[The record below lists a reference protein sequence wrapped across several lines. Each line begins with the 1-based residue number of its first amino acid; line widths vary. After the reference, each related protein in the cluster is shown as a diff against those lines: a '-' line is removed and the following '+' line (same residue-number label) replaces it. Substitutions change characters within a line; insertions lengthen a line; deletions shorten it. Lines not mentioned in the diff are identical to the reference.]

1 MSAPIWLTPQG
12 DLGIIPEEEYYEFF
26 FDAYNPGGGNLTY
39 SVIAGELP
47 AGLEVRPN
55 GTVLGIPVGRVAGVT
70 LAVPKVTTSTFTVRI
85 KNSQN
90 IVADRT
96 FSLTVAGIL
105 PQTFTPASANLGTYL
120 DGTYVY
126 IDINTIEPNRYL
138 QSTFSIIAGEIPPGL
153 TFDNTT
159 GVIKGYITPVLSEQ
173 SAENTGFD
181 NSPFAELGFDF
192 TGVSISKNYQFTI
205 KADNTI
211 TIETQTYEIDVIA
224 ISSLSADS
232 TDYTADDVSIITA
245 DILGPKHN
253 PVILTEEGQIGI
265 IRQNTN
271 AEILIQA
278 RDYES
283 DSLTYEIVS
292 GALPNNL
299 TLDSTTGYI
308 FGRVPFGQLGST
320 VYEFSVR
327 VKKTDIPIYQSEIK
341 TFSIRVLGQISDI
354 VEWQTDSD
362 LGVLYTGEISELFIQ
377 ASVPSGRV
385 LNYRLAGEYGT
396 LPYGLNLTED
406 GLITGR
412 VSFETFMLDSNTTTF
427 DNSTTKFDKT
437 FTFKIA
443 AFDVGDYVYDV
454 KEFTVRIIDQDTK
467 PYENLYIQ
475 ILPTREQRDRYT
487 SIVSNS
493 DVFPEDYIYRA
504 SDPWFGKNVSR
515 RCLFLAG
522 LNPEQASVYIESMRY
537 NHYWKT
543 INFGEIKT
551 ARALDDNFNVIYEVV
566 YVELLDRGVNAEGFG
581 PNINVNLPAN
591 SRNISTI
598 HPNSFPNMVQRIAN
612 GVGYQNR
619 GILPSWM
626 TSRQTDGRVLGFTRA
641 LVLAYTKPGKSAEIA
656 YRVRLIQDEF
666 KFINFTIDRYS
677 WDNSLSDVYNKNTE
691 TFRPNNFVLGT
702 GTISANIQ
710 SNIVVGLTSNITGSG
725 TIYGTAGSNFITG
738 NNSAF
743 NTELRVG
750 KPLYD
755 YASGN
760 LIGTIS
766 SIRNSTLLT
775 VSLPLAAALSETQYT
790 ATINNT
796 EFISDLHVG
805 DTLLTN
811 SNVILGTVKKI
822 TSDSNL
828 TLYSNSLANVTAIEF
843 QHSNRDPVGI
853 PGSDDKYLKYPQVGV
868 IS

>member
-39 SVIAGELP
+39 SVIAGSLP

-105 PQTFTPASANLGTYL
+105 PQIFTPAAANLGTYL
-120 DGTYVY
+120 DGTYVN

-153 TFDNTT
+153 TFNTTT
-159 GVIKGYITPVLSEQ
+159 GVIKGYITPVISEQ

-181 NSPFAELGFDF
+181 NSPFDVLGFDF
-192 TGVSISKNYQFTI
+192 TGISISKNYQFTI

-253 PVILTEEGQIGI
+253 PVILTEEGLIGV

-271 AEILIQA
+271 AEILIEA
-278 RDYES
+278 RDYEG

-292 GALPNNL
+292 GTLPNNL

-308 FGRVPFGQLGST
+308 FGQIPFGQLGSAI
-320 VYEFSVR
+320 YEFSGR
-327 VKKTDIPIYQSEIK
+327 VKKTDTPIYQSETK
-341 TFSIRVLGQISDI
+341 TFTVQVLGQISDI
-354 VEWQTDSD
+354 VEWQTDAD
-362 LGVLYTGEISELFIQ
+362 LGVLYSGQISELYVQ
-377 ASVPSGRV
+377 ATVPSGRV

-396 LPYGLNLTED
+396 LPYGLDLTED

-412 VSFETFMLDSNTTTF
+412 VSFETFMLDSNTTIF
-427 DNSTTKFDKT
+427 DNNETKFDKT

-475 ILPTREQRDRYT
+475 ILPTREQRDRYN

-493 DVFPEDYIYRA
+493 DIFPENYIYRP
-504 SDPWFGKNVSR
+504 SDPWFGKNVNR

-522 LNPEQASVYIESMRY
+522 LNPEQASVYIEAMRL

-566 YVELLDRGVNAEGFG
+566 YVELLDRGVNSEGLG
-581 PNINVNLPAN
+581 PNLNVSLPAN

-598 HPNSFPNMVQRIAN
+598 HPNSFPNMVQRIAD

-619 GILPSWM
+619 GILPTWM
-626 TSRQTDGRVLGFTRA
+626 TSRQTDGRILGFTRA

-656 YRVRLIQDEF
+656 YRVRLNQDEF

-677 WDNSLSDVYNKNTE
+677 WDNSLSDVYNKSTE
-691 TFRPNNFVLGT
+691 TFRPNNFILGT
-702 GTISANIQ
+702 GTISANTQ
-710 SNIVVGLTSNITGSG
+710 SNIVTGLTSNIVGTG
-725 TIYGTAGSNFITG
+725 TIFGTAGSNFITG

-750 KPLYD
+750 KPLYN
-755 YASGN
+755 YSSGN
-760 LIGTIS
+760 LIGIIS
-766 SIRNSTLLT
+766 SIRSATLLT
-775 VSLPLAAALSETQYT
+775 VSLPLSTTLLETTYS
-790 ATINNT
+790 ATISNT

-811 SNVILGTVKKI
+811 ANVILGTIKKI
-822 TSDSNL
+822 SSDSNL
-828 TLYSNSLANVTAIEF
+828 TLYSNTLANVTAIEY
-843 QHSNRDPVGI
+843 QHSARDPVST